1 MTKQQEER
9 LVRAFEL
16 LASNIDAIGRVLQER
31 MIREFPPEREQVDAE
46 VFKQGEEEV
55 QVAGAGPGRFEKLLA
70 EATK

>member
-1 MTKQQEER
+1 MTKAQEER

-46 VFKQGEEEV
+46 IYKSGEQEEAQG
-55 QVAGAGPGRFEKLLA
+55 ASPGRFEKLLA